1 MQTINNCTNLK
12 DRHKK
17 REEKQRKRTMEEMLS
32 AQLNNNKKK
41 SLRSMTDCP
50 SEKRSI
56 EQVSKLKRFESE
68 GRLVK

>member
-1 MQTINNCTNLK
+1 
-12 DRHKK
+12 
-17 REEKQRKRTMEEMLS
+17 MLS